1 MGFNTPKLRKA
12 IFDHDLEGIRQA
24 LMEQENFRTLAEAA
38 LDLSAEGLVDYDDA
52 VSLARLELTSENQL

>member
-1 MGFNTPKLRKA
+1 
-12 IFDHDLEGIRQA
+12 
-24 LMEQENFRTLAEAA
+24 MEQENFRTLAEAA